1 MTCKLQYKC
10 YTAGILI
17 VYRQVKIIKSIC
29 PYHQL
34 DDSNGWFCHPCH
46 VEMYAVQLI
55 CILWILTDRSN
66 MYILKIF
73 PERNYAE
80 FVVALSIK
88 YTTFLKVN
96 EMLLYKNLSKYMD
109 NQGSMSMKHKL
120 LSCVQSCYCLRS
132 GGLGIRYS
140 F

>member
-1 MTCKLQYKC
+1 
-10 YTAGILI
+10 
-17 VYRQVKIIKSIC
+17 
-29 PYHQL
+29 
-34 DDSNGWFCHPCH
+34 
-46 VEMYAVQLI
+46 MYAVQLI

-109 NQGSMSMKHKL
+109 NQGSMSM
-120 LSCVQSCYCLRS
+120 
-132 GGLGIRYS
+132 
-140 F
+140 